1 MKKRLKIIYLIIV
14 GIICFV
20 GLVCCKKTGP
30 IPNGYY
36 CWSNEGENI
45 YKFTDSDIRT
55 TFGWEIKGN
64 TAQRWTSGSVDYK
77 AKIKERDNKIY
88 FEGYKWKD
96 LFSTVQSGTETIYE
110 VIYNNSETKIIFI
123 LVE

>member
-1 MKKRLKIIYLIIV
+1 MEELEY
-14 GIICFV
+14 
-20 GLVCCKKTGP
+20 
-30 IPNGYY
+30 
-36 CWSNEGENI
+36 
-45 YKFTDSDIRT
+45 
-55 TFGWEIKGN
+55 
-64 TAQRWTSGSVDYK
+64 
-77 AKIKERDNKIY
+77 ERDNKIY